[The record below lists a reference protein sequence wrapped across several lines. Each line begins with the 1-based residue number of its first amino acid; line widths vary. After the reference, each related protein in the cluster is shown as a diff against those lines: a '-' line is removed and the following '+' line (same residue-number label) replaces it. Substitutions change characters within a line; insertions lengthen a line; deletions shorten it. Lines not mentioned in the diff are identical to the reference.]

1 MYIVFRGFKQIITN
15 ITKDRILMLSFIIV
29 SILTITNLVN
39 KLFFGIEPVQYTFFS
54 YDKILHLLT
63 SILIVRVL
71 YWIYKHKYE
80 DQLETSEET
89 DDYSSNL
96 QKKIIIQASLL
107 ALVLY
112 ALIWEPFEF
121 ITFIIQ
127 DSSKE
132 QLSQEFFDIPLDW
145 IYDIAG
151 IFTSYVLGYD

>member
-1 MYIVFRGFKQIITN
+1 
-15 ITKDRILMLSFIIV
+15 MLSFIIV
-29 SILTITNLVN
+29 SILTITNLTN
-39 KLFFGIEPVQYTFFS
+39 KLLFGIEPVQYTFFS

-71 YWIYKHKYE
+71 YWIYKQKYE
-80 DQLETSEET
+80 DQVETSEET
-89 DDYSSNL
+89 EGYSSNL
-96 QKKIIIQASLL
+96 QKKIIIRASLL

-132 QLSQEFFDIPLDW
+132 QLYQELFDIPLDW

-151 IFTSYVLGYD
+151 ILTSYVLGYE